1 MIKRNNKKGFT
12 IVELVIVIAVI
23 AILAAVLIPTF
34 SGIIKKANISKD
46 TQLAK
51 NLNTILLSEEAEGKK
66 PADFSEVLSVLRENG
81 YVVENLNPTTEGY
94 YFVWESS
101 TNQILLVDE
110 SFKLAYSSKDLEDGV
125 ATIGATWFF
134 AVKDATL
141 IDAIKA
147 AGGSVIPAVDSTWIA
162 GDATKVK
169 ELLTQGGVVTL
180 NESITLEVAP
190 KHASGTKNDAIRLV
204 GTTVTYNLA
213 GQTMTATTAFDTSF
227 KNDKGVKTGYALIH
241 AGEDAVVVLEDGNI
255 VASVQENENGFS
267 LYGVLRVFDGA
278 SATVENMNVVYNGA
292 STATAGGTG
301 AVFCTGG
308 PGTLTVKDTVVTVA
322 NAMGAEIAEGTATFE
337 NVTFKNAG
345 DGAWN
350 DICVAASSGGTANIK
365 SGTYVAA
372 TSGDKSGYCVGV
384 LTTGGTLNISGG
396 TFEGKLFIGN
406 DHESTSVDSVINIT
420 GGTFNGKAFNS
431 LTAADWATLAGV
443 DASCV
448 TGAGTSNV
456 TIKVA
461 K

>member
-34 SGIIKKANISKD
+34 AGIIKKANISKD

-51 NLNTILLSEEAEGKK
+51 NLNTILISEEAEGNK

-81 YVVENLNPTTEGY
+81 YVVENLNPTTEGC
-94 YFVWESS
+94 YFVWESAS
-101 TNQILLVDE
+101 NQIMLVD
-110 SFKLAYSSKDLEDGV
+110 KDFQIIYV
-125 ATIGATWFF
+125 AEALTENTSIGATWFF
-134 AVKDATL
+134 AVKDAELVEAVKT
-141 IDAIKA
+141 
-147 AGGSVIPAVDSTWIA
+147 AGGSVVPAVDTAWIA

-180 NESITLEVAP
+180 NESITLDVAP
-190 KHASGTKNDAIRLV
+190 KHSSGTKNDAIRLV

-227 KNDKGVKTGYALIH
+227 KDGTRKTGYSLIH
-241 AGEDAVVVLEDGNI
+241 AGKDAVVALEDGNI
-255 VASVQENENGFS
+255 VASVQENENGLS

-278 SATVENMNVVYNGA
+278 SATVENINVVYNGA
-292 STATAGGTG
+292 STGAVGGTG
-301 AVFCTGG
+301 AVFCLGG

-350 DICVAASSGGTANIK
+350 DICVGVSFGGTANIK
-365 SGTYVAA
+365 SGTYIAA
-372 TSGDKSGYCVGV
+372 TNGTKSGYCVGV

-406 DHESTSVDSVINIT
+406 DHEPTSVDSVINIT
-420 GGTFNGKAFNS
+420 GGTFDGKAFNS
-431 LTAADWATLAGV
+431 LTAADWATLANV

-448 TGAGTSNV
+448 TGAGTNNV

>member
-34 SGIIKKANISKD
+34 AGIIKKANISKD

-51 NLNTILLSEEAEGKK
+51 NLNTILISEEAEGNK

-81 YVVENLNPTTEGY
+81 YVVENLNPTTEGC
-94 YFVWESS
+94 YFVWESAS
-101 TNQILLVDE
+101 NQIMLVD
-110 SFKLAYSSKDLEDGV
+110 KDFQIIYV
-125 ATIGATWFF
+125 AEALTENTSISATWFF
-134 AVKDATL
+134 AVKDAEL
-141 IDAIKA
+141 VEAVKA
-147 AGGSVIPAVDSTWIA
+147 AGGSVVPAVDTAWIA

-180 NESITLEVAP
+180 NESITLDVAP
-190 KHASGTKNDAIRLV
+190 KHSSGTKNDAIRLV

-227 KNDKGVKTGYALIH
+227 KNENGVKTGYALIH
-241 AGEDAVVVLEDGNI
+241 AGKDAVVALEDGNI
-255 VASVQENENGFS
+255 VASVQENENGLS

-292 STATAGGTG
+292 STGAVGGTG
-301 AVFCTGG
+301 AVFCLAG
-308 PGTLTVKDTVVTVA
+308 PGTMTVKDTVVTVA
-322 NAMGAEIAEGTATFE
+322 NAMGAEVGEGTATFE

-350 DICVAASSGGTANIK
+350 DICVGVSYGGTANIK

-372 TSGDKSGYCVGV
+372 TSGDKSGYCVGI
-384 LTTGGTLNISGG
+384 LSSGGTLNISGG
-396 TFEGKLFIGN
+396 TFEGGLLMTN
-406 DHESTSVDSVINIT
+406 HNAEYDSVINIT
-420 GGTFNGKAFNS
+420 GGTFNGKASNS

-448 TGAGTSNV
+448 TGAGTNNV